1 MYRDVLDNELLEI
14 KQSLLEMGGM
24 AREALHGSVELLRSR
39 DLDGA
44 AALVEAD
51 EHVNR
56 RRMDIE
62 EACLR
67 IIATQQPV
75 AGDLRVIF
83 SVLEIATEIERIAD
97 YAKGIARISIRI
109 GGKPLVR
116 PLTTIPVMA
125 ERLGRML
132 DDVLEAFIAS
142 STVKAREV
150 AERDRLIDDFHT
162 QTQRELL
169 TFVMEDPRL
178 LTGALYLT
186 WVSHNL
192 ERTGDR
198 IVNICERIIF
208 AATGEF
214 ADL

>member
-1 MYRDVLDNELLEI
+1 MYRDVLDNELLEV

-24 AREALHGSVELLRSR
+24 TGSALRRSVALLKSR
-39 DLDGA
+39 DLAGA
-44 AALVEAD
+44 QELVAD
-51 EHVNR
+51 DEIINAKQ
-56 RRMDIE
+56 MEIE
-62 EACLR
+62 EACLK

-75 AGDLRVIF
+75 ASDLRIIF
-83 SVLEIATEIERIAD
+83 SVLAIATEIERMAD
-97 YAKGIARISIRI
+97 YAKGIARISLKI
-109 GGKPLVR
+109 GEKPLVK

-125 ERLGRML
+125 DRLCQML
-132 DDVLEAFIAS
+132 DEALAAFTTAS
-142 STVKAREV
+142 TEKAREV
-150 AERDRLIDDFHT
+150 AEKDQLIDDFHN
-162 QTQRELL
+162 QTHRELL
-169 TFVMEDPRL
+169 TFIMEDPRL